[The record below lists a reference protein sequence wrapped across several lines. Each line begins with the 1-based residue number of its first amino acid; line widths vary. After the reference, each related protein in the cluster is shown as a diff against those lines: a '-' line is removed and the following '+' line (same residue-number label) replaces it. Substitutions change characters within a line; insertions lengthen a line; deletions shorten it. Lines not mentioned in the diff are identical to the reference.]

1 MIDPHQFPFD
11 AKSHPEARPAQRITF
26 VAQDCDENTAFAAL
40 QGATRHGNEFI
51 AQALERSAPF
61 ILTDQDVERGL
72 QVEDATIALRSWARH
87 QRDLHQQAVIGI
99 TGSAGKT
106 TAKEYVCA
114 AVDGVAT
121 PGNLNT
127 LNAIACFLL
136 EHAGQTDAPLVVEMG
151 IDRIGEMQELMDL
164 VSPDYG
170 VVTAVGEAH
179 LEFLGTV
186 ENVGRE
192 KGGILNARKLGV
204 VSQRCAKHYPGKP
217 TYGMEQGTFQGKN
230 LTFEPSQSHFQF
242 MGDAVTVPTTSQVVA
257 EAAVL
262 GLGIAVDLGIPVREA
277 AERIRNVDVPGGRF
291 RVHNGIVTLID
302 DTYNANPISM
312 RASLENLKH
321 YTGRKL
327 AVLGDMLELGQDAA
341 EYHRSIGAYAQQF
354 ADLVFSVGQFAEQL
368 SAHPHPDMLG
378 LIQTL
383 KNEVRA
389 GDVVLFKASRGVKL
403 EQAVNAVREV
413 FGV

>member
-1 MIDPHQFPFD
+1 MIDPQQFPFD
-11 AKSHPEARPAQRITF
+11 AKRHPEARPAQRITF

-40 QGATRHGNEFI
+40 QGANRHGNEFI
-51 AQALERSAPF
+51 AQALEKGAPF
-61 ILTDQDVERGL
+61 VLTDQDVQRGL
-72 QVEDATIALRSWARH
+72 QVADATAALRQWARH
-87 QRDLHQQAVIGI
+87 QRDLHDQAVIGI

-106 TAKEYVCA
+106 TAKEYVRA

-136 EHAGQTDAPLVVEMG
+136 EHAGQTPAPLVLEMG
-151 IDRIGEMQELMDL
+151 IDRIGEMQELVEL
-164 VSPDYG
+164 TSPDYG

-186 ENVGRE
+186 ENVARE
-192 KGGILNARKLGV
+192 KGGILQARKLGV
-204 VSQRCAKHYPGKP
+204 VSQRCTAFYPGVP
-217 TYGMEQGTFQGKN
+217 TYGMEHGTFQGRN
-230 LTFEPSQSHFQF
+230 LTFEPTQCHFQF
-242 MGDAVTVPTTSQVVA
+242 LGDAITVPTTSQVVA

-262 GLGIAVDLGIPVREA
+262 GLGLARELGLNLREA
-277 AERIRNVDVPGGRF
+277 AERIRSVDVPGGRF
-291 RVHNGIVTLID
+291 RVHPGIVTVID

-321 YTGRKL
+321 YSGRKV
-327 AVLGDMLELGQDAA
+327 AVLGDMLELGQNAA
-341 EYHRSIGAYAQQF
+341 EYHRGIGLHAQQN

-368 SAHPHPDMLG
+368 SAHPHSDMAA

-389 GDVVLFKASRGVKL
+389 GDVVLFKASRGIRL
-403 EQAVNAVREV
+403 EQAVQAVREV